1 VNEDQLIAGCKAN
14 NRNAQHELYQIYAK
28 RMFGVCRRYVDNE
41 ADVEEVLMA
50 GFLKVF
56 TKIDTFQF
64 SGSFEGWIRRIM
76 VNESLMFLRKQKKTA
91 HLYIELDNNTHE
103 IATAAEAQS
112 ILQANDIIKLL
123 DYLPPGYRTVFNLYA
138 IEGYSLPDIAEE
150 LQISVNT
157 VKSQLFKARQVLQR
171 LIEQRQSKIA

>member
-1 VNEDQLIAGCKAN
+1 
-14 NRNAQHELYQIYAK
+14 
-28 RMFGVCRRYVDNE
+28 
-41 ADVEEVLMA
+41 
-50 GFLKVF
+50 
-56 TKIDTFQF
+56 
-64 SGSFEGWIRRIM
+64 M

-171 LIEQRQSKIA
+171 LIEQLQSKIA

>member
-1 VNEDQLIAGCKAN
+1 MNEDQLIAGCKAN

-64 SGSFEGWIRRIM
+64 SGSFEGWIR
-76 VNESLMFLRKQKKTA
+76 
-91 HLYIELDNNTHE
+91 
-103 IATAAEAQS
+103 
-112 ILQANDIIKLL
+112 
-123 DYLPPGYRTVFNLYA
+123 
-138 IEGYSLPDIAEE
+138 
-150 LQISVNT
+150 
-157 VKSQLFKARQVLQR
+157 
-171 LIEQRQSKIA
+171 